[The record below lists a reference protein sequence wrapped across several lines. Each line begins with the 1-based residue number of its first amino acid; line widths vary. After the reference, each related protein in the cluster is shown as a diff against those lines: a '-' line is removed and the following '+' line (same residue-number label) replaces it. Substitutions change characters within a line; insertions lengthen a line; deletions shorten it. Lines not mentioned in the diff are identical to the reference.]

1 MYGDVVDDYDNL
13 VCSPV
18 CYVQNY
24 DNDVFLIL
32 NCITLS
38 CESGIE

>member
-13 VCSPV
+13 VSL